1 MDLLPILFTVGK
13 NSSIYFIDEIDRSL
27 HTKLSQFL
35 LDEFACGVGEGNNQI
50 IFTAHDVNL
59 INLHSFR
66 QDEVW
71 SIEKNKQGESALR
84 PFSDFQVK
92 EGQDTLKAYLSGRF
106 IKNLSLFRI
115 MMPKK

>member
-1 MDLLPILFTVGK
+1 MLF
-13 NSSIYFIDEIDRSL
+13 RS
-27 HTKLSQFL
+27 FL

-71 SIEKNKQGESALR
+71 FIEKNKQGESALR

-106 IKNLSLFRI
+106 GAVPMIRGRSADAFD
-115 MMPKK
+115 